1 MSLAPLRHT
10 IRRLTGT
17 PTLTFAAVLTLGVS
31 IGAATA
37 IYSAVQAVLL
47 GPLPFRD
54 TDTLVVLWQTDLKKG
69 APHIELSTREHDG
82 WRRRLTSF
90 EDLAAVTAANL
101 RVNLTGRGDPVQ
113 VEAALVTPNFLKVL
127 GVRPIRGRDF
137 DRREET
143 DFVGS
148 SMLISEG
155 FWTRQ
160 YGVDPAILGR
170 TISAG
175 GSPSTV
181 IGILPAGV
189 LPRGADVW
197 FSAAGLG
204 KDAPDLGVLKLI
216 GRLKAGTSREQ
227 AQAEVDA
234 VAPSMSTIRPGAD
247 VFGARLEPF
256 IDQIYGQVRPA
267 MHMLMAAVMSLLLI
281 ACANVANLLLARGVD
296 RERELA
302 VRAALGAGRGRLAR
316 MLLGESIVLGV
327 AGGALGV
334 FIAIWGVAAVR
345 RLIPGDVPG
354 IDRLWIDWH
363 TLAFATALSLGA
375 AIVFGTAPAL
385 RAAQVEIGD
394 AVRETTGRAS
404 SGRRVGR
411 MRGLLVAGQ
420 LALSLGLVAAAALTA
435 QSFRSLARLAPGFDP
450 RGVVTAKI
458 QLSDALADHRARAA
472 FYRPLLDRL
481 QALPGVEHAG
491 LVLLRP
497 LADPVGWDYP
507 YTFEGQTPEAQTR
520 NPNANFESVSPGYFA
535 TVGIPLIEGRIFSE
549 ADGPD
554 AGPIAIVSRSM
565 ARRHWPGE
573 SAIGKRIKPG
583 PPDQKAPWKTVV
595 GVVGDVRYREWTAV
609 RDDIYVPYGQWN
621 FGRMDLVVKASDP
634 IAIVPAL
641 RAAVRAADPNLPLAS
656 ISTLERAVADATA
669 GPRFTAVLLGVLA
682 LVALVVAAVGT
693 FSVLAWSVERRT
705 REIGVRVALGAQRVD
720 VLRLVVSQAARL
732 TVGGIVAGL
741 AIALAA
747 GRGLAG
753 LLHAISP
760 YDPATLVLSVALLAV
775 VGLGGGVLASRRAL
789 AVEPSRALRQPD

>member
-1 MSLAPLRHT
+1 
-10 IRRLTGT
+10 
-17 PTLTFAAVLTLGVS
+17 
-31 IGAATA
+31 
-37 IYSAVQAVLL
+37 
-47 GPLPFRD
+47 
-54 TDTLVVLWQTDLKKG
+54 
-69 APHIELSTREHDG
+69 
-82 WRRRLTSF
+82 
-90 EDLAAVTAANL
+90 
-101 RVNLTGRGDPVQ
+101 
-113 VEAALVTPNFLKVL
+113 
-127 GVRPIRGRDF
+127 
-137 DRREET
+137 
-143 DFVGS
+143 
-148 SMLISEG
+148 
-155 FWTRQ
+155 
-160 YGVDPAILGR
+160 
-170 TISAG
+170 
-175 GSPSTV
+175 
-181 IGILPAGV
+181 
-189 LPRGADVW
+189 VW
-197 FSAAGLG
+197 FSVAGLG

-216 GRLKAGTSREQ
+216 GRLKAGTSRER
-227 AQAEVDA
+227 AQAEVNTA
-234 VAPSMSTIRPGAD
+234 APSITTVRPGTE
-247 VFGARLEPF
+247 VLGARLEPF

-267 MHMLMAAVMSLLLI
+267 MHLLLAAVMILLLI

-302 VRAALGAGRGRLAR
+302 VRAALGAGRSRLAR
-316 MLLGESIVLGV
+316 MLFGESVVLGL
-327 AGGALGV
+327 AGGALGM
-334 FIAIWGVAAVR
+334 FIAIWAVAAVR

-354 IDRLWIDWH
+354 IDRLGIDWQ

-385 RAAQVEIGD
+385 RAAHVEVGD
-394 AVRETTGRAS
+394 AMRETTGRAS

-411 MRGLLVAGQ
+411 LRGLLVAGQ

-435 QSFRSLARLAPGFDP
+435 QSFRLLARLPPGFDP

-458 QLSDALADHRARAA
+458 QLSDKLADHRARAA
-472 FYRPLLDRL
+472 FYRPLLERL
-481 QALPGVEHAG
+481 QALPSVERAA

-507 YTFEGQTPEAQTR
+507 YTLEGQTPEAQAR

-535 TVGIPLIEGRIFSE
+535 TVGIPLIEGRNFSE

-565 ARRHWPGE
+565 ARRNWPGE

-583 PPDQKAPWKTVV
+583 PPEQKAPWKSVV

-634 IAIVPAL
+634 VAIVPAL
-641 RAAVRAADPNLPLAS
+641 RAAVRAADPDLPLAGVT
-656 ISTLERAVADATA
+656 TLERAVEDATA

-682 LVALVVAAVGT
+682 IVALVVAAVGT

-705 REIGVRVALGAQRVD
+705 REIGVRVALGAQRAD

-732 TVGGIVAGL
+732 TIGGIVAGL

-747 GRGLAG
+747 ARGLAG
-753 LLHAISP
+753 LLHDISP
-760 YDPATLVLSVALLAV
+760 YDPLTLAGSVALLAA

-789 AVEPSRALRQPD
+789 AVEPSRALRQSD